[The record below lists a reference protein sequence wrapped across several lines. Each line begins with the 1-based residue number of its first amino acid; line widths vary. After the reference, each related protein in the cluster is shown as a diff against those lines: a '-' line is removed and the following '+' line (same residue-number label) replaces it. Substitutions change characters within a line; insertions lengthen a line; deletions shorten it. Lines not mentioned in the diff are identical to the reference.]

1 MLQSSVSD
9 EDILEVKTHQENILW
24 NDFKE
29 GRSNS
34 FRPLFDY
41 FYPSLCEYAFQ
52 ILKDKMDAEDVV
64 IDMFIFIWK
73 NSDRIDIG
81 KSIRSY
87 LFTSVKNRS
96 LNYLRGVKPEA
107 LEDTFDAPVLDPAL
121 ADIDIKDISAVI
133 SAALETVSDRARS
146 IWKMKRDEGKT
157 NAQIAQQLN
166 VSEKTVEA
174 DVTRIRKLL
183 HLTIKRNFILTLF
196 F

>member
-1 MLQSSVSD
+1 MD
-9 EDILEVKTHQENILW
+9 TNKENILW
-24 NDFKE
+24 NNFK
-29 GRSNS
+29 GGLPNS

-41 FYPSLCEYAFQ
+41 FYAPLCEYAFQ

-64 IDMFIFIWK
+64 LDMFIFIWK

-87 LFTSVKNRS
+87 LFISVKNRS
-96 LNYLRGVKPEA
+96 LNHLRSVRAEA
-107 LEDTFDAPVLDPAL
+107 LDDALDIPVLDPAL
-121 ADIDIKDISAVI
+121 SDIDIKDISAVI
-133 SAALETVSDRARS
+133 CAALETVSERARS
-146 IWKMKRDEGKT
+146 VWKMKREDGKT
-157 NAQIAQQLN
+157 NIEIAQHLN

-183 HLTIKRNFILTLF
+183 HLIIKRNFIFTLF

>member
-1 MLQSSVSD
+1 MD
-9 EDILEVKTHQENILW
+9 TNKENILW
-24 NDFKE
+24 NNFK
-29 GRSNS
+29 GGLPNS
-34 FRPLFDY
+34 FRSLFDY
-41 FYPSLCEYAFQ
+41 FYAPLCEYAFQ

-64 IDMFIFIWK
+64 LDMFIFIWK

-87 LFTSVKNRS
+87 LFISVKNRS
-96 LNYLRGVKPEA
+96 LNHLRSVRAEA
-107 LEDTFDAPVLDPAL
+107 LQDSHDIPVLDPAL

-133 SAALETVSDRARS
+133 CAALETVSERARS
-146 IWKMKRDEGKT
+146 VWKMKREDGKT
-157 NAQIAQQLN
+157 NIEIAQHLN

>member
-1 MLQSSVSD
+1 MD
-9 EDILEVKTHQENILW
+9 MNRENILW
-24 NDFKE
+24 NNFKE
-29 GRSNS
+29 GQPDS
-34 FRPLFDY
+34 FRHLFDY

>member
-1 MLQSSVSD
+1 MNTD
-9 EDILEVKTHQENILW
+9 RENILW
-24 NDFKE
+24 NNFKE
-29 GRSNS
+29 GRPNS

-41 FYPSLCEYAFQ
+41 FYVPLCEYAVQ

-64 IDMFIFIWK
+64 LDTFFFIWK

-96 LNYLRGVKPEA
+96 LNHLRSVRSET
-107 LEDTFDAPVLDPAL
+107 LEDIHDIPVLDPAL

-133 SAALETVSDRARS
+133 CAALETVSERARS
-146 IWKMKRDEGKT
+146 VWKMKREDGKT
-157 NAQIAQQLN
+157 NIEIAHQLN

-183 HLTIKRNFILTLF
+183 NLTIKRNFILTLF

>member
-1 MLQSSVSD
+1 MQSCIIKMDTSR
-9 EDILEVKTHQENILW
+9 ENILW
-24 NDFKE
+24 NNFRE
-29 GRSNS
+29 GQPNS
-34 FRPLFDY
+34 FRPLFEY

-64 IDMFIFIWK
+64 LNLFIFIWK
-73 NSDRIDIG
+73 NSDRINIG
-81 KSIRSY
+81 KSLRSY

-107 LEDTFDAPVLDPAL
+107 LEDTFDVPVLDPAL

-133 SAALETVSDRARS
+133 SAALGTVSDRARS
-146 IWKMKRDEGKT
+146 IWKMKREEGKT

-183 HLTIKRNFILTLF
+183 HLTIKRNFIFTLLF
-196 F
+196 